1 MVVRHTELKKMEQLY
16 DENGNQ
22 LVILYGR
29 EGCDKEAFIRLF
41 CKGKKYFYYRARRAS
56 AQEQCMQLG
65 HEIEKQYELSLS
77 KYSYTEFF
85 NRIRSGNASK
95 LVVIIDE
102 FQYIAKRDEEFF
114 KAVLK
119 LKAKRLYP
127 GPVMIVLASSSIAW
141 VEQELE
147 ERLGDGM
154 KKVNETIKLDE
165 LKFID
170 MVRSY
175 PEYSVSDCVKA
186 YGILGGVSSY
196 MNRWN
201 SKKDIRSN
209 ICKNILSPNGYL
221 FAEAE
226 RFIGSELREL
236 AIYDTILAALAAG
249 HRKLNDLF
257 HVTGFSRAKISVYM
271 KNLAAFEVI
280 EKVSSFET
288 GGWENAQKGIYQ
300 IRSNYVNFWFRFVY
314 PHLSDLYMMTA
325 EEFYDTYIGPDLDD
339 YMNRYFIQVCM
350 EYLELLNMVD
360 KLPIKMRKA
369 GTWVGK
375 TGNIDIIAQDVARNN
390 LIGLCNWSKPQ
401 LTYEMCEKLFD
412 TMKKAK
418 LKSDY
423 YYLFSA
429 KSFDD
434 KLLEKAKEDQR
445 LVLVDMTQ
453 L

>member
-257 HVTGFSRAKISVYM
+257 NVTGFSRAKISVYM

-325 EEFYDTYIGPDLDD
+325 EEFYDSYIGPDLDD

>member
-1 MVVRHTELKKMEQLY
+1 MVIRHTELKKMEQLY
-16 DENGNQ
+16 EKNGNQ
-22 LVILYGR
+22 LVLLYGR
-29 EGCDKEAFIRLF
+29 EGCDKEALIRIF
-41 CKGKKYFYYRARRAS
+41 CKGKKFFYYRARKAS
-56 AQEQCMQLG
+56 VQEQCMQFG
-65 HEIEKQYELSLS
+65 REIEKQYGLSLT
-77 KYSYTEFF
+77 KYTYAEFF
-85 NRIRSGNASK
+85 NRIRSGSASK

-102 FQYIAKRDEEFF
+102 FQYIAKRDEEFL
-114 KAVLK
+114 KAVIK
-119 LKAKRLYP
+119 LRTKKLYP
-127 GPVMIVLASSSIAW
+127 GPVMILLASSSVAW
-141 VEQELE
+141 MEQELDE
-147 ERLGDGM
+147 QLSDSVKRVDER
-154 KKVNETIKLDE
+154 IKLDD
-165 LKFID
+165 LKFLD
-170 MVRSY
+170 VVRSY

-209 ICKNILSPNGYL
+209 VCKNILSPNGYL

-236 AIYDTILAALAAG
+236 AIYDTILAAIAAG

-257 HVTGFSRAKISVYM
+257 NQTGFSRAKISVYM

-280 EKVSSFET
+280 EKVNSFET

-300 IRSNYVNFWFRFVY
+300 IRSNYVNFWFRFIY
-314 PHLSDLYMMTA
+314 PHLSDLYMMTPEA
-325 EEFYDTYIGPDLDD
+325 FYDTYIESGLDD
-339 YMNRYFIQVCM
+339 YMNRYFVQVCM
-350 EYLELLNMVD
+350 EYLELLNLVE
-360 KLPIKMRKA
+360 KLPIRIHKA

-375 TGNIDIIAQDVARNN
+375 TGNIDIIAQDSARNN
-390 LIGLCNWSKPQ
+390 LIGLCNWSEPQ
-401 LTYEMCEKLFD
+401 LTYQMCEKLFD

-418 LKSDY
+418 LKSDH

-429 KSFDD
+429 KSFDEE
-434 KLLEKAKEDQR
+434 LLEKAKEDQR

>member
-1 MVVRHTELKKMEQLY
+1 MVIRHTEIKKMEQLY
-16 DENGNQ
+16 EGNGNQ
-22 LVILYGR
+22 LVLLYGR
-29 EGCDKEAFIRLF
+29 EGCDKEALTRIF
-41 CKGKKYFYYRARRAS
+41 CKGKKFFYYRARKAS
-56 AQEQCMQLG
+56 AQEQCMQFG
-65 HEIEKQYELSLS
+65 HEIEKQYDLSLS
-77 KYSYTEFF
+77 KYTYTEFF
-85 NRIRSGNASK
+85 NRIRSGDASK

-119 LKAKRLYP
+119 LKSKKLYP
-127 GPVMIVLASSSIAW
+127 GPVMILLASSSVAW
-141 VEQELE
+141 MEQELE

-154 KKVNETIKLDE
+154 KKVDAAIKLED
-165 LKFID
+165 LKFLD
-170 MVRSY
+170 VVRSY

-196 MNRWN
+196 INRWN

-236 AIYDTILAALAAG
+236 AIYDTILAAIAAG

-257 HVTGFSRAKISVYM
+257 NQTGFSRAKISVYM
-271 KNLAAFEVI
+271 KNLAAFEVV
-280 EKVSSFET
+280 EKVNSFET

-314 PHLSDLYMMTA
+314 PHLSDLYMMTP
-325 EEFYDTYIGPDLDD
+325 EEFYNTYIENELDD
-339 YMNRYFIQVCM
+339 YMNRYFVQVCL
-350 EYLELLNMVD
+350 EYLELLNMVE
-360 KLPIKMRKA
+360 KLPIKIHKA

-375 TGNIDIIAQDVARNN
+375 TGNIDIIAQDSARNN
-390 LIGLCNWSKPQ
+390 LIGLCNWSRPE

-418 LKSDY
+418 LKSDH

-429 KSFDD
+429 KSFDQE
-434 KLLEKAKEDQR
+434 LLDKAKEDQR

>member
-1 MVVRHTELKKMEQLY
+1 MVIRHTELKKLEQQY
-16 DENGNQ
+16 EKNGNQ
-22 LVILYGR
+22 FVVLYGR
-29 EGCDKEAFIRLF
+29 EGCDKEALIRIF
-41 CKGKKYFYYRARRAS
+41 CKGKKFFYYRARKAS
-56 AQEQCMQLG
+56 AQEQCMQFG
-65 HEIEKQYELSLS
+65 HEIEKQYDLSLA
-77 KYSYTEFF
+77 KYQYSEFF
-85 NRIRSGNASK
+85 NRIRSGDASK

-102 FQYIAKRDEEFF
+102 FQNIAKRDEEFF

-119 LKAKRLYP
+119 LKAKKLYP
-127 GPVMIVLASSSIAW
+127 GPVMIVLASSSVAW

-147 ERLGDGM
+147 GLLGDGT
-154 KKVNETIKLDE
+154 KKVDSMIKLDD

-209 ICKNILSPNGYL
+209 ICKHILSPNGFL
-221 FAEAE
+221 FEEAE

-236 AIYDTILAALAAG
+236 AIYDTILAAIAAG
-249 HRKLNDLF
+249 YRKLNDLF
-257 HVTGFSRAKISVYM
+257 NQTGFSRAKISVYM
-271 KNLAAFEVI
+271 KNLAAFEVV

-314 PHLSDLYMMTA
+314 PHLSDLYMMTP
-325 EEFYDTYIGPDLDD
+325 EKFYDTYIEKELDD
-339 YMNRYFIQVCM
+339 YMNRYFVQVCM
-350 EYLELLNMVD
+350 EYLELLNMVE
-360 KLPIKMRKA
+360 KLPIRIHKA

-375 TGNIDIIAQDVARNN
+375 TGNIDIIAQDSARNN
-390 LIGLCNWSKPQ
+390 LIGLCNWSRPQ
-401 LTYEMCEKLFD
+401 LTYKMCEKLFD

-418 LKSDY
+418 LKSDH

-429 KSFDD
+429 KSFDEE
-434 KLLEKAKEDQR
+434 LLAKAKEDTR

>member
-1 MVVRHTELKKMEQLY
+1 MVIRHTEIKKLEQLY
-16 DENGNQ
+16 GGNGNQ
-22 LVILYGR
+22 LVLLYGR
-29 EGCDKEAFIRLF
+29 EGCDKEALIRIF
-41 CKGKKYFYYRARRAS
+41 CKGKKFFYYRARKAS
-56 AQEQCMQLG
+56 AQEQCMQFG
-65 HEIEKQYELSLS
+65 HEIEKQYDLSLS
-77 KYSYTEFF
+77 KYNYTEFF

-114 KAVLK
+114 KAVIK
-119 LKAKRLYP
+119 LKTKKLYP
-127 GPVMIVLASSSIAW
+127 GPVMILLASSSVAW
-141 VEQELE
+141 MEQELG
-147 ERLGDGM
+147 ERLGDSM
-154 KKVNETIKLDE
+154 KKVDAAIKLED
-165 LKFID
+165 LKFLD
-170 MVRSY
+170 VVRSY

-196 MNRWN
+196 LNRWS

-209 ICKNILSPNGYL
+209 ICKHILSPNGYL

-236 AIYDTILAALAAG
+236 AIYDTILAAIAAG

-257 HVTGFSRAKISVYM
+257 NQTGFSRAKISVYM
-271 KNLAAFEVI
+271 KNLAAFEVV

-300 IRSNYVNFWFRFVY
+300 IRSNYVNFWFRFIY
-314 PHLSDLYMMTA
+314 PHLSDLYMMTP
-325 EEFYDTYIGPDLDD
+325 EKFYDTYIENELDD
-339 YMNRYFIQVCM
+339 YMNRYFVQVCL
-350 EYLELLNMVD
+350 EYLELLNMVE
-360 KLPIKMRKA
+360 KLPIKIHKA

-375 TGNIDIIAQDVARNN
+375 TGNIDIIAQDSARNN
-390 LIGLCNWSKPQ
+390 LIGLCNWSRPE

-418 LKSDY
+418 LKSDH

-429 KSFDD
+429 KSFDQ
-434 KLLEKAKEDQR
+434 KLLDKAKEDQR

>member
-1 MVVRHTELKKMEQLY
+1 MVIRHTELKKIEQQY
-16 DENGNQ
+16 EKNGNQ
-22 LVILYGR
+22 LVLLYGR
-29 EGCDKEAFIRLF
+29 EGCDKEALIRIF
-41 CKGKKYFYYRARRAS
+41 CKGKKFFYYRARKAS
-56 AQEQCMQLG
+56 AQEQCMQFG

-77 KYSYTEFF
+77 KYNYTEFF

-102 FQYIAKRDEEFF
+102 FQNIAKRDEEFF
-114 KAVLK
+114 KAILK
-119 LKAKRLYP
+119 LKAKKLYP
-127 GPVMIVLASSSIAW
+127 GPVMVILASSSVAW

-147 ERLGDGM
+147 EWLAEGM
-154 KKVNETIKLDE
+154 KKIDDMIKLDD

-170 MVRSY
+170 LVRSY
-175 PEYSVSDCVKA
+175 PEYSVSDCVKV

-209 ICKNILSPNGYL
+209 ICKHILSPNGYL
-221 FAEAE
+221 FEEAE
-226 RFIGSELREL
+226 RYIGSELREL
-236 AIYDTILAALAAG
+236 AIYDTILAAIAAG
-249 HRKLNDLF
+249 YRKLNDLF
-257 HVTGFSRAKISVYM
+257 NQTGFSRAKISVYM

-314 PHLSDLYMMTA
+314 PHLSDLYMMTP
-325 EEFYDTYIGPDLDD
+325 ETFYDTYIEKELDD
-339 YMNRYFIQVCM
+339 YMNRYFVQVCM
-350 EYLELLNMVD
+350 EYLELLNMVE
-360 KLPIKMRKA
+360 KLPIRIHKA

-375 TGNIDIIAQDVARNN
+375 TGNIDIIAQDSARNN
-390 LIGLCNWSKPQ
+390 LIGLCNWSRPE

-418 LKSDY
+418 LKSDH

-429 KSFDD
+429 KSFDQE
-434 KLLEKAKEDQR
+434 LLEKAKEDER

>member
-1 MVVRHTELKKMEQLY
+1 MVIRHTELKKLEQQY
-16 DENGNQ
+16 EKNGNQ
-22 LVILYGR
+22 FVVLYGR
-29 EGCDKEAFIRLF
+29 EGCDKEALIRIF
-41 CKGKKYFYYRARRAS
+41 CKGKKFFYYRARKAS
-56 AQEQCMQLG
+56 VQEQCMQFG
-65 HEIEKQYELSLS
+65 HEIEKQYDLSLS
-77 KYSYTEFF
+77 KYQYSEFF
-85 NRIRSGNASK
+85 NRIRSGDASK

-102 FQYIAKRDEEFF
+102 FQNIAKRDEEFF

-119 LKAKRLYP
+119 LKAKKLYP
-127 GPVMIVLASSSIAW
+127 GPVMIVLASSSVAW

-147 ERLGDGM
+147 ELLGDGT
-154 KKVNETIKLDE
+154 KKIDSMIKLDD

-196 MNRWN
+196 VNRWN

-209 ICKNILSPNGYL
+209 ICKHILSPNGFL
-221 FAEAE
+221 FEEAE

-236 AIYDTILAALAAG
+236 AIYDTILAAIAAG
-249 HRKLNDLF
+249 YRKLNDLF
-257 HVTGFSRAKISVYM
+257 NQTGFSRAKISVYM
-271 KNLAAFEVI
+271 KNLAAFEVV

-314 PHLSDLYMMTA
+314 PHLSDLYMMTP
-325 EEFYDTYIGPDLDD
+325 EKFYDTYIEKELDD
-339 YMNRYFIQVCM
+339 YMNRYFVQVCM
-350 EYLELLNMVD
+350 EYLELLNMVE
-360 KLPIKMRKA
+360 KLPIRIHKA

-375 TGNIDIIAQDVARNN
+375 TGNIDIIAQDSARNN

-401 LTYEMCEKLFD
+401 LTYKMCEKLFD

-418 LKSDY
+418 LKSDH

-429 KSFDD
+429 KSFDEE
-434 KLLEKAKEDQR
+434 LLAKAKEDTR

>member
-16 DENGNQ
+16 EENGNQ
-22 LVILYGR
+22 LVLLYGR
-29 EGCDKEAFIRLF
+29 EGCDKEAFIKLF
-41 CKGKKYFYYRARRAS
+41 CKEKKYFYYRARKAS

-85 NRIRSGNASK
+85 NRIRSGNATK

-102 FQYIAKRDEEFF
+102 FQFIAKRDEEFF

-127 GPVMIVLASSSIAW
+127 GPVMIILASSSIAW
-141 VEQELE
+141 VEQELG

-154 KKVNETIKLDE
+154 KKINETVKLDD

-209 ICKNILSPNGYL
+209 ICKHILSPNGYL

-257 HVTGFSRAKISVYM
+257 NVTGFSRAKIS
-271 KNLAAFEVI
+271 E
-280 EKVSSFET
+280 
-288 GGWENAQKGIYQ
+288 
-300 IRSNYVNFWFRFVY
+300 
-314 PHLSDLYMMTA
+314 
-325 EEFYDTYIGPDLDD
+325 
-339 YMNRYFIQVCM
+339 
-350 EYLELLNMVD
+350 
-360 KLPIKMRKA
+360 
-369 GTWVGK
+369 
-375 TGNIDIIAQDVARNN
+375 
-390 LIGLCNWSKPQ
+390 
-401 LTYEMCEKLFD
+401 
-412 TMKKAK
+412 
-418 LKSDY
+418 
-423 YYLFSA
+423 
-429 KSFDD
+429 
-434 KLLEKAKEDQR
+434 
-445 LVLVDMTQ
+445 
-453 L
+453 

>member
-1 MVVRHTELKKMEQLY
+1 MVIRHTELKKIEQQY
-16 DENGNQ
+16 EKNGNQ
-22 LVILYGR
+22 LVLLYGR
-29 EGCDKEAFIRLF
+29 EGCDKEALIRIF
-41 CKGKKYFYYRARRAS
+41 CKGKKFFYYRARKAS
-56 AQEQCMQLG
+56 AQEQCMQFG

-77 KYSYTEFF
+77 KYNYTEFF

-102 FQYIAKRDEEFF
+102 FQNIAKRDEEFF
-114 KAVLK
+114 KAILK
-119 LKAKRLYP
+119 LKAKKLYP
-127 GPVMIVLASSSIAW
+127 GPVMVILASSSVAW
-141 VEQELE
+141 VGQELE
-147 ERLGDGM
+147 ERLAEGM
-154 KKVNETIKLDE
+154 KKIDDMIKLDD

-170 MVRSY
+170 LVRSY
-175 PEYSVSDCVKA
+175 PEYSVSDCVKV

-209 ICKNILSPNGYL
+209 ICKHILSPNGYL
-221 FAEAE
+221 FEEAE
-226 RFIGSELREL
+226 RYIGSELREL
-236 AIYDTILAALAAG
+236 AIYDTILAAIAAG
-249 HRKLNDLF
+249 YRKLNDLF
-257 HVTGFSRAKISVYM
+257 NQTGFSRAKISVYM

-314 PHLSDLYMMTA
+314 PHLSDLYMMTP
-325 EEFYDTYIGPDLDD
+325 ETFYDTYIEKELDD
-339 YMNRYFIQVCM
+339 YMNRYFVQVCM
-350 EYLELLNMVD
+350 EYLELLNMVE
-360 KLPIKMRKA
+360 KLPIRIHKA

-375 TGNIDIIAQDVARNN
+375 TGNIDIIAQDSARNN
-390 LIGLCNWSKPQ
+390 LIGLCNWSRPE

-418 LKSDY
+418 LKSDH

-429 KSFDD
+429 KSFDQE
-434 KLLEKAKEDQR
+434 LLEKAKEDER

>member
-16 DENGNQ
+16 EENGNQ
-22 LVILYGR
+22 LVVLYGR
-29 EGCDKEAFIRLF
+29 AGCDKETFIKLF
-41 CKGKKYFYYRARRAS
+41 CKNKKYFYYRARQAS
-56 AQEQCMQLG
+56 QQEQCMQLA
-65 HEIEKQYELSLS
+65 HEIEQTYELSLS
-77 KYSYTEFF
+77 KYTYAEFF
-85 NRIRSGNASK
+85 NRIRSGNATK

-114 KAVLK
+114 EAVLK
-119 LKAKRLYP
+119 LKAKKLYP
-127 GPVMIVLASSSIAW
+127 GPVMIVLASSSVAW
-141 VEQELE
+141 VEQEM
-147 ERLGDGM
+147 DGRFEDGI
-154 KKVNETIKLDE
+154 KKINAKIKLAD

-170 MVRSY
+170 TVRSY
-175 PEYSVSDCVKA
+175 PEYSVSDCVKV
-186 YGILGGVSSY
+186 YGILGGVSAY
-196 MNRWN
+196 MNRWS
-201 SKKDIRSN
+201 SKKDIRTN
-209 ICKNILSPNGYL
+209 ICRHILSTNGYL

-236 AIYDTILAALAAG
+236 AIYDTILAAIAAG

-257 HVTGFSRAKISVYM
+257 NVTGFSRAKISVYM
-271 KNLAAFEVI
+271 KNLAAFEVV

-300 IRSNYVNFWFRFVY
+300 IRSNYVNFWFRFIY
-314 PHLSDLYMMTA
+314 PHLSDLYWMTA
-325 EEFYDTYIGPDLDD
+325 EQFYDTYIEKDLDD

-360 KLPIKMRKA
+360 KLPIKIHKA

-375 TGNIDIIAQDVARNN
+375 TGNIDIIAQDSARNN
-390 LIGLCNWSKPQ
+390 LIGLCNWSEPK
-401 LTYEMCEKLFD
+401 LTYQMCEKLFD

-423 YYLFSA
+423 FYLFSA
-429 KSFDD
+429 RDFDQELLDKS
-434 KLLEKAKEDQR
+434 KEDKR
-445 LVLVDMTQ
+445 LILVDMTQ

>member
-1 MVVRHTELKKMEQLY
+1 MVIRHTELKKMEQLY
-16 DENGNQ
+16 EEAGNQ

-29 EGCDKEAFIRLF
+29 EGCDKEAFIRIF
-41 CKGKKYFYYRARRAS
+41 CQGKKFFYYRARRAS
-56 AQEQCMQLG
+56 LQEQCMQFG
-65 HEIEKQYELSLS
+65 REIEKQYELSLS
-77 KYSYTEFF
+77 KYNYTEFF

-102 FQYIAKRDEEFF
+102 FQFIAKRDEEFF

-119 LKAKRLYP
+119 LKAKKLYP
-127 GPVMIVLASSSIAW
+127 GPVMIVLASSSVAFI
-141 VEQELE
+141 EQELS
-147 ERLGDGM
+147 ERFGDGM
-154 KKVNETIKLDE
+154 KKINGTVKLDD

-175 PEYSVSDCVKA
+175 PEYSVSDCVKV

-196 MNRWN
+196 MTRWT
-201 SKKDIRSN
+201 SKRDIRSN
-209 ICKNILSPNGYL
+209 ICRHILSPGGYL

-236 AIYDTILAALAAG
+236 AIYDTILAAIAAG

-257 HVTGFSRAKISVYM
+257 NVTGFSRAKISVYM

-280 EKVSSFET
+280 EKVNSFET

-300 IRSNYVNFWFRFVY
+300 IRSNFVNFWFRFIY
-314 PHLSDLYMMTA
+314 PHLSDLYMMTP
-325 EEFYDTYIGPDLDD
+325 ELFYDTYIESELDD
-339 YMNRYFIQVCM
+339 YMNHYFIKVCL
-350 EYLELLNMVD
+350 EYLELLNMVE
-360 KLPIKMRKA
+360 KLPIRIHKA

-375 TGNIDIIAQDVARNN
+375 TGNIDIIAQDSARNN

-429 KSFDD
+429 RSFDQ
-434 KLLEKAKEDQR
+434 KLLERAKEDKR

>member
-1 MVVRHTELKKMEQLY
+1 MVIRHTDLKKLEQQY
-16 DENGNQ
+16 EKNGNQ
-22 LVILYGR
+22 FVVLYGR
-29 EGCDKEAFIRLF
+29 EGCDKEALIRIF
-41 CKGKKYFYYRARRAS
+41 CKGKKFFYYRARKAS
-56 AQEQCMQLG
+56 AQEQCMQFG
-65 HEIEKQYELSLS
+65 HEIEKQYDLSLA
-77 KYSYTEFF
+77 KYQYSEFF
-85 NRIRSGNASK
+85 NRIRSGDASK

-102 FQYIAKRDEEFF
+102 FQNIAKRDEEFF

-119 LKAKRLYP
+119 LKAKKLYP
-127 GPVMIVLASSSIAW
+127 GPVMIVLASSSVAW

-147 ERLGDGM
+147 GLLGDGT
-154 KKVNETIKLDE
+154 KKVDSMIKLDD

-209 ICKNILSPNGYL
+209 ICKHILSPNGFL
-221 FAEAE
+221 FEEAE

-236 AIYDTILAALAAG
+236 AIYDTILAAIAAG
-249 HRKLNDLF
+249 YRKLNDLF
-257 HVTGFSRAKISVYM
+257 NQTGFSRAKISVYM
-271 KNLAAFEVI
+271 KNLAAFEVV

-314 PHLSDLYMMTA
+314 PHLSDLYMMTP
-325 EEFYDTYIGPDLDD
+325 EKFYDTYIEKELDD
-339 YMNRYFIQVCM
+339 YMNRYFVQVCM
-350 EYLELLNMVD
+350 EYLELLNMVE
-360 KLPIKMRKA
+360 KLPIRIHKA

-375 TGNIDIIAQDVARNN
+375 TGNIDIIAQDSARNN
-390 LIGLCNWSKPQ
+390 LIGLCNWSRPQ
-401 LTYEMCEKLFD
+401 LTYKMCEKLFD

-418 LKSDY
+418 LKSDH

-429 KSFDD
+429 KSFDEE
-434 KLLEKAKEDQR
+434 LLAKAKEDTR

>member
-1 MVVRHTELKKMEQLY
+1 MVIRHTEIKKMEQLY
-16 DENGNQ
+16 GGNGNQ
-22 LVILYGR
+22 LVLLYGR
-29 EGCDKEAFIRLF
+29 EGCDKEALIRIF
-41 CKGKKYFYYRARRAS
+41 CKGKKSFYYRARKAS
-56 AQEQCMQLG
+56 AQEQCMQFG
-65 HEIEKQYELSLS
+65 HEIEKQYDLGLS
-77 KYSYTEFF
+77 KYTYTEFF
-85 NRIRSGNASK
+85 NRIRSGDASK

-119 LKAKRLYP
+119 LKSKKLYP
-127 GPVMIVLASSSIAW
+127 GPVMILLASSSVAW
-141 VEQELE
+141 MEQELE

-154 KKVNETIKLDE
+154 KKVDATIKLED
-165 LKFID
+165 LKFLD
-170 MVRSY
+170 VVRSY

-196 MNRWN
+196 INRWN

-209 ICKNILSPNGYL
+209 ICKHILSPNGYL

-236 AIYDTILAALAAG
+236 AIYDTILAAIAAG

-257 HVTGFSRAKISVYM
+257 NQTGFSRAKISVYM

-300 IRSNYVNFWFRFVY
+300 IRSNYVNFWFRFIY
-314 PHLSDLYMMTA
+314 PHLSDLYMMA
-325 EEFYDTYIGPDLDD
+325 PEEFYRTYIENELDD
-339 YMNRYFIQVCM
+339 YMNRYFVQVCL

-360 KLPIKMRKA
+360 KLPVKIHKA

-375 TGNIDIIAQDVARNN
+375 TGNIDIIAQDSARNN
-390 LIGLCNWSKPQ
+390 LIGLCNWSRPE

-429 KSFDD
+429 KSFDQ
-434 KLLEKAKEDQR
+434 KLLDKAKEDQR

>member
-1 MVVRHTELKKMEQLY
+1 MVVRHTELKKMEQQY
-16 DENGNQ
+16 EDTGNQ
-22 LVILYGR
+22 LVLLYGR
-29 EGCDKEAFIRLF
+29 EGCDKEAFIRMF
-41 CKGKKYFYYRARRAS
+41 CKEKKYFYYRARKAS
-56 AQEQCMQLG
+56 QQEQCMQLG
-65 HEIEKQYELSLS
+65 REIEKQYHLSLT
-77 KYSYTEFF
+77 KYNYTEFF

-95 LVVIIDE
+95 LVVVIDE

-119 LKAKRLYP
+119 LKAKKLYP
-127 GPVMIVLASSSIAW
+127 GPVMIILASSSVSWA
-141 VEQELE
+141 EQELSGRFE
-147 ERLGDGM
+147 DGM
-154 KKVNETIKLDE
+154 KKIDQTIKLDD

-196 MNRWN
+196 MGQWN
-201 SKKDIRSN
+201 SKKDIRTN
-209 ICKNILSPNGYL
+209 VCRHVLSPDGYL
-221 FAEAE
+221 FMEAE

-236 AIYDTILAALAAG
+236 AIYNTILAAIAAG

-257 HVTGFSRAKISVYM
+257 NVTGFSRAKISVYM
-271 KNLAAFEVI
+271 KNLAAFEVV

-300 IRSNYVNFWFRFVY
+300 IRSNFVNFWFRFVY
-314 PHLSDLYMMTA
+314 PHLSDLYMMA
-325 EEFYDTYIGPDLDD
+325 PDQFYSAYIAPELDD
-339 YMNRYFIQVCM
+339 YMNRYFIQVCT

-360 KLPIKMRKA
+360 KLPIRIRKA

-375 TGNIDIIAQDVARNN
+375 TGNIDIIAQDSARNN

-429 KSFDD
+429 KTFDQ
-434 KLLEKAKEDQR
+434 KLLEKAEEDKR

>member
-1 MVVRHTELKKMEQLY
+1 MVIRHTELKKIEQQY
-16 DENGNQ
+16 EKNGNQ
-22 LVILYGR
+22 LVLLYGR
-29 EGCDKEAFIRLF
+29 EGCDKEALIRIF
-41 CKGKKYFYYRARRAS
+41 CKGKKFFYYRARKAS
-56 AQEQCMQLG
+56 AQEQCMQFG

-77 KYSYTEFF
+77 KYNYTEFF

-102 FQYIAKRDEEFF
+102 FQNIAKRDEEFF
-114 KAVLK
+114 KAILK
-119 LKAKRLYP
+119 LKAKKLYP
-127 GPVMIVLASSSIAW
+127 GPVMVILASSSVAW

-147 ERLGDGM
+147 ERLAEGM
-154 KKVNETIKLDE
+154 KKIDDMIKLDD

-170 MVRSY
+170 LVRSY
-175 PEYSVSDCVKA
+175 PEYSVSDCVKV

-209 ICKNILSPNGYL
+209 ICKHILSPNGYL
-221 FAEAE
+221 FEEAE
-226 RFIGSELREL
+226 RYIGSELREL
-236 AIYDTILAALAAG
+236 AIYDTILAAIAAG
-249 HRKLNDLF
+249 YRKLNDLF
-257 HVTGFSRAKISVYM
+257 NQTGFSRAKISVYM

-314 PHLSDLYMMTA
+314 PHLSDLYMMTP
-325 EEFYDTYIGPDLDD
+325 ETFYDTYIEKELDD
-339 YMNRYFIQVCM
+339 YMNRYFVQVCM
-350 EYLELLNMVD
+350 EYLELLNMVE
-360 KLPIKMRKA
+360 KLPIRIHKA

-375 TGNIDIIAQDVARNN
+375 TGNIDIIAQDSARNN
-390 LIGLCNWSKPQ
+390 LIGLCNWSRPE

-418 LKSDY
+418 LKSDH

-429 KSFDD
+429 KSFDQE
-434 KLLEKAKEDQR
+434 LLEKAKEDER

>member
-1 MVVRHTELKKMEQLY
+1 MVIRHTELKKIEQQY
-16 DENGNQ
+16 EKNGNQ
-22 LVILYGR
+22 IVLLYGR
-29 EGCDKEAFIRLF
+29 EGCDKEALIRIF
-41 CKGKKYFYYRARRAS
+41 CKGKKFFYYRARKAS
-56 AQEQCMQLG
+56 AQEQCMQFG

-77 KYSYTEFF
+77 KYNYTEFF

-102 FQYIAKRDEEFF
+102 FQNIAKRDEEFF
-114 KAVLK
+114 KAILK
-119 LKAKRLYP
+119 LKAKKLYP
-127 GPVMIVLASSSIAW
+127 GPVMVILASSSVAW
-141 VEQELE
+141 VEQELG
-147 ERLGDGM
+147 ERLADGM
-154 KKVNETIKLDE
+154 KKIDDTIKLDD

-175 PEYSVSDCVKA
+175 PEYSVSDCVKV

-209 ICKNILSPNGYL
+209 ICKHILSPNGYL
-221 FAEAE
+221 FEEAE
-226 RFIGSELREL
+226 RYIGSELREL
-236 AIYDTILAALAAG
+236 AIYDTILAAIAAG
-249 HRKLNDLF
+249 YRKLNDLF
-257 HVTGFSRAKISVYM
+257 NQTGFSRAKISVYM

-314 PHLSDLYMMTA
+314 PHLSDLYMMSP
-325 EEFYDTYIGPDLDD
+325 EKFYDTYIEKELDD
-339 YMNRYFIQVCM
+339 YMNRYFVQVCM
-350 EYLELLNMVD
+350 EYLELLNMVG
-360 KLPIKMRKA
+360 KLPIRIHKA

-375 TGNIDIIAQDVARNN
+375 TGNIDIIAQDSARNN
-390 LIGLCNWSKPQ
+390 LIGLCNWSRPE

-418 LKSDY
+418 LKSDHY
-423 YYLFSA
+423 FLFSA
-429 KSFDD
+429 KSFDEE
-434 KLLEKAKEDQR
+434 LLEKAKGDER

>member
-1 MVVRHTELKKMEQLY
+1 MVIRHTELKKLEQQY
-16 DENGNQ
+16 EKNGNQ
-22 LVILYGR
+22 FVVLYGR
-29 EGCDKEAFIRLF
+29 EGCDKEALIRIF
-41 CKGKKYFYYRARRAS
+41 CKGKRFFYYRARKAS
-56 AQEQCMQLG
+56 AQEQCMQFG
-65 HEIEKQYELSLS
+65 HEIEKQYDLSLS
-77 KYSYTEFF
+77 KYQYSEFF
-85 NRIRSGNASK
+85 NRIRSGDASK

-102 FQYIAKRDEEFF
+102 FQNIAKRDEEFF

-119 LKAKRLYP
+119 LKAKKLYP
-127 GPVMIVLASSSIAW
+127 GPVMIVLASSSVAW

-147 ERLGDGM
+147 ELLGDGM
-154 KKVNETIKLDE
+154 KKVDSMIKLDD

-196 MNRWN
+196 VNRWN

-209 ICKNILSPNGYL
+209 ICKHILSPNGFL
-221 FAEAE
+221 FEEAE

-236 AIYDTILAALAAG
+236 AIYDTILAAIAAG
-249 HRKLNDLF
+249 YRKLNDLF
-257 HVTGFSRAKISVYM
+257 NQTGFSRAKISVYM
-271 KNLAAFEVI
+271 KNLAAFEVV

-314 PHLSDLYMMTA
+314 PHLSDLYMMTP
-325 EEFYDTYIGPDLDD
+325 EKFYDTYIEKELDD
-339 YMNRYFIQVCM
+339 YMNRYFVQVCM
-350 EYLELLNMVD
+350 EYLELLNMVE
-360 KLPIKMRKA
+360 KLPIRIHKA

-375 TGNIDIIAQDVARNN
+375 TGNIDIIAQDSARNN
-390 LIGLCNWSKPQ
+390 LIGLCNWSRPQ
-401 LTYEMCEKLFD
+401 LTYKMCEKLFD

-418 LKSDY
+418 LKSDH

-429 KSFDD
+429 KSFDEE
-434 KLLEKAKEDQR
+434 LLAKAKTDTR

>member
-1 MVVRHTELKKMEQLY
+1 MVIRHTELKKIEQQY
-16 DENGNQ
+16 EKNGNQ
-22 LVILYGR
+22 LVLLYGR
-29 EGCDKEAFIRLF
+29 EGCDKEALIRIF
-41 CKGKKYFYYRARRAS
+41 CKGKKFFYYRARKAS
-56 AQEQCMQLG
+56 AQEQCMQFG

-77 KYSYTEFF
+77 KYNYTEFF

-95 LVVIIDE
+95 LVVIIDA
-102 FQYIAKRDEEFF
+102 FQNIAKRDEEFF
-114 KAVLK
+114 KAILK
-119 LKAKRLYP
+119 LKAKKLYP
-127 GPVMIVLASSSIAW
+127 GPVMVILASSSVAW

-147 ERLGDGM
+147 ERLAEGM
-154 KKVNETIKLDE
+154 KKIDDMIKLDD

-170 MVRSY
+170 LVRSY
-175 PEYSVSDCVKA
+175 PEYSVSDCVKV

-209 ICKNILSPNGYL
+209 ICKHILSPNGYL
-221 FAEAE
+221 FEEAE
-226 RFIGSELREL
+226 RYIGSELREL
-236 AIYDTILAALAAG
+236 AIYDTILAAIAAG
-249 HRKLNDLF
+249 YRKLNDLF
-257 HVTGFSRAKISVYM
+257 NQTGFSRAKISVYM

-314 PHLSDLYMMTA
+314 PHLSDLYMMTP
-325 EEFYDTYIGPDLDD
+325 ETFYDTYIEKELDD
-339 YMNRYFIQVCM
+339 YMNRYFVQVCM
-350 EYLELLNMVD
+350 EYLELLNMVE
-360 KLPIKMRKA
+360 KLPIRIHKA

-375 TGNIDIIAQDVARNN
+375 TGNIDIIAQDSARNN
-390 LIGLCNWSKPQ
+390 LIGLCNWSRPE

-418 LKSDY
+418 LKSDH

-429 KSFDD
+429 KSFDQE
-434 KLLEKAKEDQR
+434 LLEKAKEDER

>member
-1 MVVRHTELKKMEQLY
+1 MVIRHTELKKIEQQY
-16 DENGNQ
+16 EKNGNQ
-22 LVILYGR
+22 LVVLYGR
-29 EGCDKEAFIRLF
+29 EGCDKEALIRIF
-41 CKGKKYFYYRARRAS
+41 CKGKKFFYYRARKAS
-56 AQEQCMQLG
+56 AQEQCMQFG
-65 HEIEKQYELSLS
+65 HEIEKQYTLSLS
-77 KYSYTEFF
+77 KYNYTEFF
-85 NRIRSGNASK
+85 NRIRSGDASK
-95 LVVIIDE
+95 LVVVIDE
-102 FQYIAKRDEEFF
+102 FQYIAKRDEEFL

-119 LKAKRLYP
+119 LKAKKLYP
-127 GPVMIVLASSSIAW
+127 GPVLIILSSSSVAW
-141 VEQELE
+141 IEQELE
-147 ERLGDGM
+147 QLLDDGM
-154 KKVNETIKLDE
+154 KKIDTMVKLDD
-165 LKFID
+165 LKFLD
-170 MVRSY
+170 VVRSY

-196 MNRWN
+196 INRWN

-209 ICKNILSPNGYL
+209 ICKHILLPNGFL

-236 AIYDTILAALAAG
+236 AIYDTILAAIAAG

-257 HVTGFSRAKISVYM
+257 NQTGFSRAKISVYM
-271 KNLAAFEVI
+271 KNLAAFEVV

-300 IRSNYVNFWFRFVY
+300 IRSNYVNFWFRFIY
-314 PHLSDLYMMTA
+314 PHLSDLYMMTP
-325 EEFYDTYIGPDLDD
+325 ETFYDTYIEKELDD
-339 YMNRYFIQVCM
+339 YMNRYFVQVCM
-350 EYLELLNMVD
+350 EYLELLNMVE
-360 KLPIKMRKA
+360 KLPIRIHKA

-375 TGNIDIIAQDVARNN
+375 TGNIDIIAQDSARNN

-418 LKSDY
+418 LKSDH

-429 KSFDD
+429 KSFDQQ
-434 KLLEKAKEDQR
+434 LLEAAKEDKR

>member
-1 MVVRHTELKKMEQLY
+1 MVIRHTELKKIEQQY
-16 DENGNQ
+16 EKNGNQ
-22 LVILYGR
+22 LVLLYGR
-29 EGCDKEAFIRLF
+29 EGCDKEALIRIF
-41 CKGKKYFYYRARRAS
+41 CKGKKFFYYRARKAS
-56 AQEQCMQLG
+56 AQEQCMQFG

-77 KYSYTEFF
+77 KYNYTEFF

-102 FQYIAKRDEEFF
+102 FQNIAKRDEEFF
-114 KAVLK
+114 KAILK
-119 LKAKRLYP
+119 LKAKKLYP
-127 GPVMIVLASSSIAW
+127 GPVMVILASSSVAW

-147 ERLGDGM
+147 ERLAEGM
-154 KKVNETIKLDE
+154 KKIDDMIKLDD

-170 MVRSY
+170 LVRSY
-175 PEYSVSDCVKA
+175 PEYSVSDCVKV

-209 ICKNILSPNGYL
+209 ICKHILSPNGYL
-221 FAEAE
+221 FEEAE
-226 RFIGSELREL
+226 RYIGSELREL
-236 AIYDTILAALAAG
+236 AIYDTILAAIAAG
-249 HRKLNDLF
+249 YRKLNDLF
-257 HVTGFSRAKISVYM
+257 NQTGFSRAKISVYM

-288 GGWENAQKGIYQ
+288 GGWENAQMGIYQ

-314 PHLSDLYMMTA
+314 PHLSDLYMMTP
-325 EEFYDTYIGPDLDD
+325 ETFYDTYIEKELDD
-339 YMNRYFIQVCM
+339 YMNRYFVQVCM
-350 EYLELLNMVD
+350 EYLELLNMVE
-360 KLPIKMRKA
+360 KLPIRIHKA

-375 TGNIDIIAQDVARNN
+375 TGNIDIIAQDSARNN
-390 LIGLCNWSKPQ
+390 LIGLCNWSRPE

-418 LKSDY
+418 LKSDH

-429 KSFDD
+429 KSFDQE
-434 KLLEKAKEDQR
+434 LLEKAKEDER

>member
-1 MVVRHTELKKMEQLY
+1 MVIRHTELKKLEQQY
-16 DENGNQ
+16 EKNGNQ
-22 LVILYGR
+22 FVVLYGR
-29 EGCDKEAFIRLF
+29 EGCDKEALIRIF
-41 CKGKKYFYYRARRAS
+41 CKGKRFFYYRARKAS
-56 AQEQCMQLG
+56 AQEQCMQFG
-65 HEIEKQYELSLS
+65 HEIEKQYDLSLS
-77 KYSYTEFF
+77 KYQYSEFF
-85 NRIRSGNASK
+85 NRIRSGDASK

-102 FQYIAKRDEEFF
+102 FQNIAKRDEEFF

-119 LKAKRLYP
+119 LKAKKLYP
-127 GPVMIVLASSSIAW
+127 GPVMIVLASSSVAW

-147 ERLGDGM
+147 ELLGDGT
-154 KKVNETIKLDE
+154 KKVDSMIKLDD

-170 MVRSY
+170 VVRSY

-196 MNRWN
+196 VNRWN

-209 ICKNILSPNGYL
+209 ICKHILSPNGFL
-221 FAEAE
+221 FEEAE

-236 AIYDTILAALAAG
+236 AIYDTILAAIAAG
-249 HRKLNDLF
+249 YRKLNDLF
-257 HVTGFSRAKISVYM
+257 NQTGFSRAKISVYM
-271 KNLAAFEVI
+271 KNLAAFEVV

-314 PHLSDLYMMTA
+314 PHLSDLYMMTP
-325 EEFYDTYIGPDLDD
+325 EKFYDTYIEKELDD
-339 YMNRYFIQVCM
+339 YMNRYFVQVCM
-350 EYLELLNMVD
+350 EYLELLNMVE
-360 KLPIKMRKA
+360 KLPIRIHKA

-375 TGNIDIIAQDVARNN
+375 TGNIDIIAQDSARNN

-401 LTYEMCEKLFD
+401 LTYKMCEKLFD

-418 LKSDY
+418 LKSDH

-429 KSFDD
+429 KSFDEE
-434 KLLEKAKEDQR
+434 LLAKAKTDTR

>member
-1 MVVRHTELKKMEQLY
+1 MVIRHTELKKIEQQY
-16 DENGNQ
+16 EKNGNQ
-22 LVILYGR
+22 LVVLYGR
-29 EGCDKEAFIRLF
+29 EGCDKEALIRIF
-41 CKGKKYFYYRARRAS
+41 CKGKKFFYYRARKAS
-56 AQEQCMQLG
+56 AQEQCMQFG
-65 HEIEKQYELSLS
+65 HEIEKQYTLSLS
-77 KYSYTEFF
+77 KYNYTEFF
-85 NRIRSGNASK
+85 NRIRSGDASK
-95 LVVIIDE
+95 LVVVIDE
-102 FQYIAKRDEEFF
+102 FQYIAKRDEEFL

-119 LKAKRLYP
+119 LKAKKLYP
-127 GPVMIVLASSSIAW
+127 GPVLIILSSSSVAW
-141 VEQELE
+141 IEQELE
-147 ERLGDGM
+147 QLLDDGM
-154 KKVNETIKLDE
+154 KKIDMMVKLDD
-165 LKFID
+165 LKFLD
-170 MVRSY
+170 VVRSY

-196 MNRWN
+196 INRWN

-209 ICKNILSPNGYL
+209 ICKHILSPNGFL

-236 AIYDTILAALAAG
+236 AIYDTILAAIAAG

-257 HVTGFSRAKISVYM
+257 NQTGFSRAKISVYM
-271 KNLAAFEVI
+271 KNLAAFEVV

-300 IRSNYVNFWFRFVY
+300 IRSNYVNFWFRFIY
-314 PHLSDLYMMTA
+314 PHLSDLYMMTP
-325 EEFYDTYIGPDLDD
+325 ETFYDTYIEKELDD
-339 YMNRYFIQVCM
+339 YMNRYFVQVCM
-350 EYLELLNMVD
+350 EYLELLNMVE
-360 KLPIKMRKA
+360 KLPIRIHKA

-375 TGNIDIIAQDVARNN
+375 TGNIDIIAQDSARNN

-418 LKSDY
+418 LKSDH

-429 KSFDD
+429 KSFDEE
-434 KLLEKAKEDQR
+434 LLAKAKEDAR